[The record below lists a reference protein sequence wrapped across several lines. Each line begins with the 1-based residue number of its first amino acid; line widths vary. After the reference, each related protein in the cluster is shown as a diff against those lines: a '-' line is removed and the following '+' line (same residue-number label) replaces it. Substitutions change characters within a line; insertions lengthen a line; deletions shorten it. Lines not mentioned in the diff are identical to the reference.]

1 MKTLSLVLTAL
12 LFISFSTISFAQ
24 ENALKH
30 TVLPKE
36 NLNQIAKQYD
46 VSVDNLKKVNKLKS
60 DKIINGQVLEIPRKD
75 IHVVIGGETLY
86 KIGQKYKVSS
96 KELKSWN
103 KLASSRIRPG
113 QEVKL
118 RPMTVGAP
126 KNIPT
131 ASDFLTAKGGAVY
144 TSKHIVNTKENL
156 FRIADRY
163 DLTVGELK
171 AANNLNN
178 DDISIGQELILPLQS
193 HTVVKNETLSHIAK
207 KYKVEISDLKKI
219 NNLKS
224 NMIRRGKVLLIP
236 GS

>member
-1 MKTLSLVLTAL
+1 MRILSLVLTAL
-12 LFISFSTISFAQ
+12 LFISFSTNSNAQ

-30 TVLPKE
+30 TVVVKE

-46 VSVDNLKKVNKLKS
+46 VSVDNLKKVNKLKG
-60 DKIINGQVLEIPRKD
+60 DKILNGQVLEIPRKD
-75 IHVVIGGETLY
+75 VHLVSGGETLY
-86 KIGQKYKVSS
+86 EIGQKYNLTA

-103 KLASSRIRPG
+103 KLASNKIRPG
-113 QEVKL
+113 QELNLKAKTV
-118 RPMTVGAP
+118 VGAP

-131 ASDFLTAKGGAVY
+131 ASGLLTAKGGTVY
-144 TSKHIVNTKENL
+144 TSKHVVNTKENL

-178 DDISIGQELILPLQS
+178 DDISIGQELVVPLQS
-193 HTVVKNETLSHIAK
+193 HTVARNETLSHIAK
-207 KYKVEISDLKKI
+207 KYKVTVTALKKI

-224 NMIRRGKVLLIP
+224 NIIRRGKVLMIP
-236 GS
+236 G